1 MAQKIKGQRLENGE
15 LQLFHDVDAIHG
27 SVTVSDLGNDVLELL
42 NKDSSDTLVGTL
54 PYKIEQSG
62 LYLTAN
68 TNTFVTISAED
79 SQLLDLESGEITIS
93 KAKNG
98 GSADT
103 YNKVNLSVVSANCIN
118 IESAD
123 GSTNMSAYINMP
135 KNTLVAGE
143 TYTIFGKIEKNVDTG
158 KIKSAYIRL
167 LNASV
172 QLNLDNSY
180 KPKSFVA
187 NENGTW
193 GTTYA
198 GVVKE
203 SGTAAG
209 DNYNIYLYLYQ
220 GELSEFPTGETTLE
234 LLANEK
240 YSADGY
246 IGKTA
251 TGNDSSVPVYVY
263 KFNQDEGATDN
274 GGVIFFGDSILDF
287 SKVPSLYAEK
297 TGKPII
303 DCAVG
308 GTRLSGSRDSSDAY
322 YPYDMANI
330 ADAIASGDFSA
341 QISGGKNNQFSTL
354 ASSNINNY
362 KAIVLEYGTNDF
374 TAGVPFEGATVD
386 TITGALKYILRI
398 ILRKYPNMRVVVLST
413 LQYVTAGSGSESGV
427 PTHTDGTVWEMNEAI
442 QAVCE
447 SDEFCV
453 PWVDMYHAFG
463 ENSITRGTLTSD
475 GVHLMLPNGA
485 KRYADILVGKLNALG
500 I

>member
-1 MAQKIKGQRLENGE
+1 MAQKIKGQRLDNGE
-15 LQLFHDVDAIHG
+15 LQLFYDVDAIHG

-42 NKDSSDTLVGTL
+42 NGDSEDVLIGTL
-54 PYKIEQSG
+54 PYKVEQSG
-62 LYLTAN
+62 LYFTAKAN
-68 TNTFVTISAED
+68 TTVTISSED
-79 SQLLDLESGEITIS
+79 SQLLDLESGSVTIS
-93 KAKNG
+93 KGKN
-98 GSADT
+98 SAT
-103 YNKVNLSVVSANCIN
+103 YNKTNLSVISSNCIN
-118 IESAD
+118 VETID
-123 GSTNMSAYINMP
+123 GTTNMSAYFEMP
-135 KNTLVAGE
+135 NDTLVAGE
-143 TYTIFGKIEKNVDTG
+143 TYTLFGRLEKRVDTG
-158 KIKSAYIRL
+158 KVKSAFVRL
-167 LNASV
+167 LNSSV
-172 QLNLDNSY
+172 QLSLETFLQG
-180 KPKSFVA
+180 KTFVA
-187 NENGTW
+187 NENGSW
-193 GTTYA
+193 GTTFA
-198 GVVKE
+198 SITRTSETV
-203 SGTAAG
+203 AG
-209 DNYNIYLYLYQ
+209 DNYNVYLYLFQ

-251 TGNDSSVPVYVY
+251 TGNDSNVPVYVY
-263 KFNQDEGATDN
+263 KFNQDDGATDS

-287 SKVPSLYAEK
+287 SKVPSLYAQK

-330 ADAIASGDFSA
+330 ADAVSSGDFSA

-354 ASSNINNY
+354 ASSNLNNY

-374 TAGVPFEGATVD
+374 TAGVPFDGTTVD
-386 TITGALKYILRI
+386 TITGALKYILRT

-413 LQYVTAGSGSESGV
+413 LQYVTVGSGSESGV
-427 PTHTDGTVWEMNEAI
+427 PTHVDGTVWQMNEAI

-475 GVHLMLPNGA
+475 GVHLMLPNGS